1 MKTITTLVNGDHQLD
16 NDGDEYIE
24 DDDELVDVNDE
35 DIDHLGPSGA
45 ERSGHSS
52 VWI

>member
-1 MKTITTLVNGDHQLD
+1 MKTITTLVNGDHYLD

-24 DDDELVDVNDE
+24 DDDELVDV